1 MRRLLPALA
10 AALALLAG
18 CASTPPPAERIV
30 LLPSAEGGP
39 SAVVVTARDGK
50 TLELSTPYA
59 VAQVAGSRLQ
69 TAQTTAENVEA
80 NYGRMLAVTPPRV
93 RSFTLYFE
101 TNRAVLVPESQ
112 RELDRILA
120 DVAQVP
126 AAEIDV
132 IGHTDTRG
140 GPESN
145 DALGRTRADFV
156 ARLLESRGF
165 ARGRISVQSRGEREL
180 LVPTP
185 DNTDESRN
193 RRVEIRLR

>member
-1 MRRLLPALA
+1 MRSLLPALA

-18 CASTPPPAERIV
+18 CATPPTERIV
-30 LLPSAEGGP
+30 LLPSTEGGP

-50 TLELSTPYA
+50 TLELNTPYA
-59 VAQVAGSRLQ
+59 VAQVAGTQVQAAR
-69 TAQTTAENVEA
+69 TTAENVEA
-80 NYGRMLAVTPPRV
+80 SYGRMLAATPPRV

-112 RELDRILA
+112 RELDGILA

-140 GPESN
+140 SLEAN

-165 ARGRISVQSRGEREL
+165 ARNRISVQSRGEREL
-180 LVPTP
+180 LVTTP
-185 DNTDESRN
+185 DNTDEPRN

>member
-1 MRRLLPALA
+1 MRGRLPALA

-18 CASTPPPAERIV
+18 CASTPPAERIV
-30 LLPSAEGGP
+30 LLPGAEGGP
-39 SAVVVTARDGK
+39 SAVVVTTRDGR

-59 VAQVAGSRLQ
+59 VAQVAGTRLQ
-69 TAQTTAENVEA
+69 AAQTSAQNVEA
-80 NYGRMLAVTPPRV
+80 NYGRMLAATPPRV

-112 RELDRILA
+112 RELDRILS

-140 GPESN
+140 GQEFN
-145 DALGRTRADFV
+145 DALGRSRAEFV
-156 ARLLESRGF
+156 AGLLQARGF
-165 ARGRISVQSRGEREL
+165 ARTRLSVQSRGEREL

-185 DNTDESRN
+185 DGTDEPRN

>member
-18 CASTPPPAERIV
+18 CAAPPAERIV
-30 LLPSAEGGP
+30 LLPSTEGGP

-50 TLELSTPYA
+50 TLELNTPYA
-59 VAQVAGSRLQ
+59 VAQVAGARVQ
-69 TAQTTAENVEA
+69 PAQTTAENVEA
-80 NYGRMLAVTPPRV
+80 SYGRMLAATPPRV

-120 DVAQVP
+120 DVSQVP

-140 GPESN
+140 GREAN

-156 ARLLESRGF
+156 AGLLESRGF

-185 DNTDESRN
+185 DNTDEPRN